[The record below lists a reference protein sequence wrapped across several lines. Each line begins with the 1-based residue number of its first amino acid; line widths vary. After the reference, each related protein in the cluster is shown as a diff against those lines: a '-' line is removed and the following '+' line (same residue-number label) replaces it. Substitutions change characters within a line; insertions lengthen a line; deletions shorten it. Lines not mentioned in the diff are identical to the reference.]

1 MELTNNIRRLVKSLG
16 EAKYRKEYGLF
27 VAEGPKC
34 VFELVDFFKPIYLF
48 ATQKWIEDNQH
59 LVQGRTI
66 TPVTS
71 ADIQRMSQLRA
82 PQPVIGVFEIPK
94 QSQPD
99 DSIKESLVLALD
111 RVQDPGNL
119 GTIMRIADWYGIHTI
134 LASADTVDVFNP
146 KVVQATMGGIAR
158 VKIHYV
164 DLPET
169 LKRLSRFMP
178 IYGTSLSGDN
188 LYSMPLE
195 SRGVIVMGNEGR
207 GVSAEVE
214 KCVSNR
220 LFIPSYPAGAERV
233 ESLNVSMA
241 TAVIVAEFRRR
252 MM

>member
-1 MELTNNIRRLVKSLG
+1 
-16 EAKYRKEYGLF
+16 
-27 VAEGPKC
+27 
-34 VFELVDFFKPIYLF
+34 
-48 ATQKWIEDNQH
+48 
-59 LVQGRTI
+59 
-66 TPVTS
+66 
-71 ADIQRMSQLRA
+71 
-82 PQPVIGVFEIPK
+82 
-94 QSQPD
+94 
-99 DSIKESLVLALD
+99 
-111 RVQDPGNL
+111 
-119 GTIMRIADWYGIHTI
+119 
-134 LASADTVDVFNP
+134 
-146 KVVQATMGGIAR
+146 MGGIAR

-169 LKRLSRFMP
+169 LKRLSCLMP